1 MSDLVVTIKPGA
13 VGAYDAIARVR
24 ALFSEGRSSALIG
37 EHVSRAAVEGPDPE
51 TPSIILSTSGSTGES
66 RGVELDA
73 AALHTSARLAEERLG
88 GPGLWLTAIPVTSAG
103 GLNTVVRSVRNG
115 FDPIIWPGIAGGAH
129 FDGYSLIPSLRA
141 LRDRAK
147 VEGLRAYTSLVPT
160 QMSRLVSFAAASDL
174 GAIEALRELAEIDGV
189 LIGADALGD
198 DLRQTLHAYG
208 IHVVTTYGAT
218 ETCGGC
224 IYDDRPFTH
233 TKVEFVGEE
242 PGRIA
247 ITGPTV
253 AKRYRDGSPELA
265 DRRWLSNDLGRW
277 RLGRLELLGRVD
289 DLVKVGGSMIA
300 LPLIARQLK
309 ALAGAQEVAVLA
321 RDDEEWGHVP
331 VVFVVGCDAPDAT
344 LRQFAAA
351 ALGRGSVPMDIVRV
365 DALPLLPNGKLDRQ
379 TLLTMV
385 R

>member
-1 MSDLVVTIKPGA
+1 
-13 VGAYDAIARVR
+13 
-24 ALFSEGRSSALIG
+24 
-37 EHVSRAAVEGPDPE
+37 
-51 TPSIILSTSGSTGES
+51 
-66 RGVELDA
+66 
-73 AALHTSARLAEERLG
+73 
-88 GPGLWLTAIPVTSAG
+88 
-103 GLNTVVRSVRNG
+103 
-115 FDPIIWPGIAGGAH
+115 
-129 FDGYSLIPSLRA
+129 
-141 LRDRAK
+141 
-147 VEGLRAYTSLVPT
+147 
-160 QMSRLVSFAAASDL
+160 
-174 GAIEALRELAEIDGV
+174 
-189 LIGADALGD
+189 
-198 DLRQTLHAYG
+198 
-208 IHVVTTYGAT
+208 VVTTYGAT

-224 IYDDRPFTH
+224 IYDDRPFTG
-233 TKVEFVGEE
+233 TTVEFVGDE

-253 AKRYRDGSPELA
+253 AKRYRDGGTELA

-309 ALAGAQEVAVLA
+309 ALAGAQDIAVLA
-321 RDDEEWGHVP
+321 RDDQEWGHVP
-331 VVFVVGCDAPDAT
+331 VVFVVGCDAPDTT

-351 ALGRGSVPMDIVRV
+351 ALGRGSVPMDIVRI

>member
-1 MSDLVVTIKPGA
+1 MSDLAVTIKPGA

-24 ALFSEGRSSALIG
+24 ALISEGRSSALLG
-37 EHVSRAAVEGPDPE
+37 EHTPPDVAAGPEPE
-51 TPSIILSTSGSTGES
+51 SPTIILSTSGSTGEG
-66 RGVELDA
+66 RGVELDLE
-73 AALHTSARLAEERLG
+73 ALQASARLAEERLG
-88 GPGLWLTAIPVTSAG
+88 GPGLWLTAIPVTGAG
-103 GLNTVVRSVRNG
+103 GLNTVVRSVLNG

-160 QMSRLVSFAAASDL
+160 QMSRLASFAAASDL

-224 IYDDRPFTH
+224 IYDDRPFTG
-233 TKVEFVGEE
+233 TTIEFEGEE
-242 PGRIA
+242 PGRIV

-253 AKRYRDGSPELA
+253 AKRYRDGGPELA
-265 DRRWLSNDLGRW
+265 GRRWLSNDLGRW

-309 ALAGAQEVAVLA
+309 ALAGAADIAVLA
-321 RDDEEWGHVP
+321 RDDDEWGHVP
-331 VVFVVGCDAPDAT
+331 VVFVVGCEAPDAT

-351 ALGRGSVPMDIVRV
+351 ALGRGSVPMDIIRV

-379 TLLTMV
+379 KLLTMV